1 MFFRLILARLDGIG
15 VIAAS
20 LLRRLADSF
29 MQKNTKEALKA
40 AFPVTIPVLTGYIFL
55 GMGYGVLMSSIGY
68 GLGWTVFMSLLI
80 FAGSIQYISIALLTS
95 AFNPLYTLLLTLM
108 VNARHLFYGI
118 SMLERYKGAGRLKPY
133 LVFGLTD
140 ETFSLLSAVEPPEGI
155 SRKWFQFFVT
165 MLNHV
170 YWVVGSALGNI
181 LGSMISFNTKGL
193 DFVLTALFAV
203 IFIDQWRSTKNHIP
217 ALVGVG
223 GSLLCLL
230 IFGQDNFMIPAMVL
244 ILLLLTA
251 LRKRIDEAYSGANLD
266 YCCSIG
272 LGDGNYTDTALLSL
286 PAEQG
291 DTGFYTVSWPGVT
304 VCGHGAP
311 GSILSQGSYGDGSA
325 LWLARTHCHS
335 VYTCSP
341 PLEIQ
346 HSAIHRRRNNHL
358 YAAGSALFYL
368 KLYLMPD
375 I

>member
-170 YWVVGSALGNI
+170 YWVAGSALGNI
-181 LGSMISFNTKGL
+181 IGSMISFNTKGL
-193 DFVLTALFAV
+193 DFVLTALFVV

-230 IFGQDNFMIPAMVL
+230 IFGQENFMIPAMVL
-244 ILLLLTA
+244 ILVLLTA
-251 LRKRIDEAYSGANLD
+251 LRKRIDREVRS
-266 YCCSIG
+266 
-272 LGDGNYTDTALLSL
+272 
-286 PAEQG
+286 
-291 DTGFYTVSWPGVT
+291 
-304 VCGHGAP
+304 
-311 GSILSQGSYGDGSA
+311 
-325 LWLARTHCHS
+325 
-335 VYTCSP
+335 
-341 PLEIQ
+341 
-346 HSAIHRRRNNHL
+346 
-358 YAAGSALFYL
+358 
-368 KLYLMPD
+368 
-375 I
+375 